1 MNTRTNG
8 SSRDRSAASNRP
20 SGMPAWL
27 HRLTAAGGALAIGLL
42 SAFVIGVGGASPTEA
57 STAAPP
63 ALRAPD
69 DRLKRCGQHSDKAER
84 HWCLARSTA
93 EAPRTAHP
101 GL

>member
-1 MNTRTNG
+1 
-8 SSRDRSAASNRP
+8 
-20 SGMPAWL
+20 MPAWL
-27 HRLTAAGGALAIGLL
+27 HRLTAAASALAIGLL

-69 DRLKRCGQHSDKAER
+69 DELKRCGQHSDKAER

-93 EAPRTAHP
+93 EAPRTAHA